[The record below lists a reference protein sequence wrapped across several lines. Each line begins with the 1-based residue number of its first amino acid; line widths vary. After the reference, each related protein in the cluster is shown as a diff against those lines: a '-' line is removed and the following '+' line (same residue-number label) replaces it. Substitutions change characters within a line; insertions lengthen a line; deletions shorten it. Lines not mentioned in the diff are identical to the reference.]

1 MNPKVSIII
10 PVYNGSNYLK
20 EAIESAIAQTYNNIE
35 IVVVNDGSN
44 DDGATELIAESYGD
58 KIRYYAK
65 ENGGVATALN
75 LGIKKMKGEYFSWL
89 SHDDLYYPEK
99 IEKQIAYLDKLKNKK
114 VVLYSNYSI
123 LVGDQITPVVHNH
136 EMLVRKK
143 KYSLLRGCV
152 NGITM
157 LIPKIILDE
166 TGQFSQE
173 LRCTQDYDYWRRVQK
188 TYEFIHMED
197 VLSIT
202 RLHSHQDS
210 LSPAAKTEGNKL
222 WIDMVDGLTE
232 DEKLDYEGTLYNFY
246 LEMVKF
252 LKTAPYDGTLQYCEE
267 KMVEAEKELKLY
279 DINFKISVI
288 IPFFNRVDITTKA
301 IKSVLSQTYKNIE
314 IILVNDA
321 STDDIEQIRQF
332 AKKHDQIKLID
343 AAKNGGPAVARNI
356 GIKAATGDY
365 IAFLDSDDLFLPN
378 KLEYQMQMML
388 RYNPKVSYTSYIKRV
403 GDDESVICDKGLT
416 GLVIPRIISNCTIA
430 TPTVVIRRDILT
442 NNNILFDENIRIGE
456 DTCFWLEIAKYS
468 EILLV
473 DEPLTIVNAG
483 KDSNAYHDDKIVVGL
498 KNIIVYLLNDEY
510 YSNYYYDVSLLCK
523 YFNILNDDIR
533 ARKTHTSPTVSC
545 VEVVRVPVTTGFIRN
560 SLPYRVARK
569 LYREGP
575 KAVVVTV
582 VSKVIKR

>member
-1 MNPKVSIII
+1 M
-10 PVYNGSNYLK
+10 
-20 EAIESAIAQTYNNIE
+20 
-35 IVVVNDGSN
+35 
-44 DDGATELIAESYGD
+44 
-58 KIRYYAK
+58 
-65 ENGGVATALN
+65 
-75 LGIKKMKGEYFSWL
+75 
-89 SHDDLYYPEK
+89 
-99 IEKQIAYLDKLKNKK
+99 
-114 VVLYSNYSI
+114 
-123 LVGDQITPVVHNH
+123 
-136 EMLVRKK
+136 
-143 KYSLLRGCV
+143 
-152 NGITM
+152 
-157 LIPKIILDE
+157 
-166 TGQFSQE
+166 
-173 LRCTQDYDYWRRVQK
+173 
-188 TYEFIHMED
+188 
-197 VLSIT
+197 
-202 RLHSHQDS
+202 
-210 LSPAAKTEGNKL
+210 
-222 WIDMVDGLTE
+222 
-232 DEKLDYEGTLYNFY
+232 
-246 LEMVKF
+246 
-252 LKTAPYDGTLQYCEE
+252 
-267 KMVEAEKELKLY
+267 
-279 DINFKISVI
+279 
-288 IPFFNRVDITTKA
+288 DITTKA